1 MGKKNLGSK
10 LALYPTPVTVVGAM
24 TDRGPNWLLVAH
36 IGIIGHDRVTISC
49 AKQHYTNQW
58 IRKNGTCSINLINE
72 KLLRAA
78 DHAGSVSGAKEDKS
92 NFFAWN
98 PTENGVPLISK
109 SPLSIA
115 CSVVDV
121 YETDGFDTFV
131 LAIDGTYVD
140 DDCLDE
146 KGRIDYGKVAPV
158 LFEFPSYSY
167 WSLGER
173 LGGCLRLD
181 SE

>member
-24 TDRGPNWLLVAH
+24 TNNGPNWLLVAH
-36 IGIIGHDRVTISC
+36 VGIIGHDRVTISC

-58 IRKNGTCSINLINE
+58 IRKSGTCSINLVDE
-72 KLLRAA
+72 GLLRAA
-78 DHAGSVSGAKEDKS
+78 DHVGSVSGAKADKS
-92 NFFAWN
+92 DVFAWSAA
-98 PTENGVPLISK
+98 EDGAPLIRE
-109 SPLSIA
+109 SPLSLA

-121 YETDGFDTFV
+121 YQTEGFDTFV

-140 DDCLDE
+140 EACLDE
-146 KGRIDYGKVAPV
+146 KGKIDYGKVAPV
-158 LFEFPSYSY
+158 LFEFPTYSY

-173 LGGCLRLD
+173 VGGCLRLD
-181 SE
+181 KD